1 MLVDSLLRTVA
12 NPPGF
17 EWVVLIAL
25 TVLAGSFT
33 LSLPSLPVK
42 FSVSETFIFTAA
54 LLCGP
59 APAALA
65 IAIDILVI
73 SYWRH
78 EVRRTPTRF
87 LFNLTAPA
95 IAIRLASEVFY
106 RVMGEEPGATG
117 GTSFGTLFWPVLGLA
132 MPYFAINTLLIAG
145 LMAAERGS
153 AAVKMWRRNLP
164 AVSVNY
170 FVVGSFR
177 CLLSRISTRSTS
189 PSSES

>member
-1 MLVDSLLRTVA
+1 MTVLRNLARQTYPMGVICLGGWVLFDSLVRALS

-17 EWVVLIAL
+17 EWAVLIAL
-25 TVLAGSFT
+25 TILAGSFT

-59 APAALA
+59 APAALTV
-65 IAIDILVI
+65 AIDILAI
-73 SYWRH
+73 SFWRH

-106 RVMGEEPGATG
+106 RAMGQEPGATSG
-117 GTSFGTLFWPVLGLA
+117 ASFASLLWPVLGLA
-132 MPYFAINTLLIAG
+132 LSYFRDQYLAHCG
-145 LMAAERGS
+145 GDG
-153 AAVKMWRRNLP
+153 RR
-164 AVSVNY
+164 
-170 FVVGSFR
+170 
-177 CLLSRISTRSTS
+177 TR
-189 PSSES
+189 